1 MKFICEECGSDK
13 VQQLQWVD
21 VNTNKIIGEGPSELN
36 ECWCEKCNEHTKL
49 TTNESV
55 RKKITDLIK

>member
-1 MKFICEECGSDK
+1 MKFICEECGSDT
-13 VQQLQWVD
+13 VQQLQGVD

-36 ECWCEKCNEHTKL
+36 ECWCEVCGVHTKF

-55 RKKITDLIK
+55 RKEITDLIK